1 MDKTD
6 KTGGVPVPTVADV
19 AAAAGV
25 STATVSRCLNS
36 PGVVSEKTLK
46 KVLEAVDRL
55 GYAPNFSARA
65 LASNRT
71 NMIGA
76 IIPTMENAIF
86 ARGLQAF
93 QEELQK
99 NGRTLLVASS
109 SYRSDLEEEQIRALT
124 ARGADALLLIGYH
137 RDSRLYE
144 FLEKRRIPYVVAWAY
159 DPAKPH
165 LSVGFN
171 NRAAMRQLADE
182 VIGKGHRKL
191 ACISADTAEN
201 DRARERVNGIRDAME
216 AAGLD
221 PASLDIIETS
231 YAIDAGDAAFR
242 ALVGAKTPPTAV
254 ICGNDVLA
262 VGALRAALALG
273 MNVPEDVSITGFDNI
288 ELAGLAPVPLTTVHV
303 PHRRMGQ
310 FAAQALL
317 AALGGTPPPHSTE
330 LPAELCLRATLAR
343 APAG

>member
-109 SYRSDLEEEQIRALT
+109 SYRLDVEEEQIRTLS
-124 ARGADALLLIGYH
+124 ARGADALLLIGYQ
-137 RDSRLYE
+137 RDQRVYDY
-144 FLEKRRIPYVVAWAY
+144 LEKRGIPAVLTWASRP
-159 DPAKPH
+159 DSGL
-165 LSVGFN
+165 LSVGFDN
-171 NRAAMRQLADE
+171 CKAMKHLADLVIGDGHVRIGCISAETLMNDRARDRVEGIRAAMRDANLDPETLQLVETTYA
-182 VIGKGHRKL
+182 I
-191 ACISADTAEN
+191 EN
-201 DRARERVNGIRDAME
+201 GE
-216 AAGLD
+216 AAFHQLM
-221 PASLDIIETS
+221 
-231 YAIDAGDAAFR
+231 AGNSAPS
-242 ALVGAKTPPTAV
+242 VV
-254 ICGNDVLA
+254 MCGNDVLA
-262 VGALRAALALG
+262 IGALKAAAGLG
-273 MNVPEDVSITGFDNI
+273 LRVPEDIAITGFDDI
-288 ELAGLAPVPLTTVHV
+288 ELAQVAPYPLTTVHV

-310 FAAQALL
+310 L
-317 AALGGTPPPHSTE
+317 AARALVEKLDGKTPPSIE
-330 LPAELCLRATLAR
+330 LPVEICRRTTF
-343 APAG
+343 